1 MGTTRDFCHDSTS
14 SMVNNGAKRKTFPG
28 RSFLTATF
36 DPDIVPGGVV
46 EVGAHLVVPGDL
58 CDGSPNG
65 VAN

>member
-1 MGTTRDFCHDSTS
+1 
-14 SMVNNGAKRKTFPG
+14 MVNNGAKRKTFPG